1 MIGDMKEY
9 QKFYQMDLWKDSFE
23 LQKEVFEITKGF
35 PRSEEY
41 SLTSQLNRSTNSV
54 LANLAEAHGRYSYL
68 DKIRVLYIA
77 RGEIEE
83 TQSHLI
89 VAESRKYISRQQEV
103 EFVEKYEKVKMKINK
118 YINFLFQKNRNS
130 KQQE

>member
-1 MIGDMKEY
+1 MKEY